1 MNWAQ
6 PAIDALTRGE
16 RTRLTVHGGSMRPK
30 VESGSTVTLL
40 PLKND
45 PAVGAIV
52 LCTVRG
58 RTYLHLVKATRKNGR
73 STEFQIGNNRG
84 GINGWCSR
92 AAIHGVLVHIDPPPR
107 SS

>member
-6 PAIDALTRGE
+6 SAIDTLARGE
-16 RTRLTVHGGSMRPK
+16 RTRLTVHGNSMRPK

-40 PLKND
+40 PIRET

-58 RTYLHLVKATRKNGR
+58 RTYLHLVKAVRRHGNA
-73 STEFQIGNNRG
+73 TEFQIGNNRG
-84 GINGWCSR
+84 GLNGWCGR
-92 AAIHGVLVHIDPPPR
+92 AGLHGVLVHIDPPSAR
-107 SS
+107 